1 MLSSCQFSV
10 TKKQIDNSV
19 LTEKRLDKTKKAIEI
34 TLLRYCNLIH
44 LQEKATE
51 YQFKLKATYQNSPV
65 WRRSLSLPLEIHYKH
80 FCFEE

>member
-19 LTEKRLDKTKKAIEI
+19 LTVKKLDKTKKAIEI
-34 TLLRYCNLIH
+34 TLVHYCNLIH

-51 YQFKLKATYQNSPV
+51 YQFKLKATYQILQFGEDPV
-65 WRRSLSLPLEIHYKH
+65 VSH
-80 FCFEE
+80 